1 MNTCIFWGRRQEI
14 KRREY
19 LALFEARMTI
29 DPATGKEKRS
39 SEYVVP
45 WYVLSVDEARKG
57 RECLVMLALWA
68 VALAGFIVSGLSNA
82 SGSRCFYVL
91 PFFLLLPF
99 PLFYWALGILRLW
112 RSPSRFTEVDKDEGY
127 DRLRVSSLGAAALSG
142 LHTAG
147 EAVFLLLGGARGAP
161 GRELLLMAA
170 VLVLGLCALLT
181 HRAMRPLEPVL
192 QQKDPLP
199 PEKEPDPNPASGSPG
214 QG

>member
-39 SEYVVP
+39 SEYVGP

-112 RSPSRFTEVDKDEGY
+112 RSPSRFTEVDKDEGV
-127 DRLRVSSLGAAALSG
+127 DRVRVSALSAAILSG

-147 EAVFLLLGGARGAP
+147 EIVLLCLGGGADALAREIFSLAGVALT
-161 GRELLLMAA
+161 G
-170 VLVLGLCALLT
+170 VLALVAL
-181 HRAMRPLEPVL
+181 RLVARLEPI
-192 QQKDPLP
+192 P
-199 PEKEPDPNPASGSPG
+199 EPDAPNPAG
-214 QG
+214 